1 MFENPAGSLRRRP
14 YMQLSAWPR
23 IVQVVRRTVH
33 LCAFGHPFRKITDL
47 WTGLI
52 NWQPTGTTGDGL
64 CHQSCQQGSW
74 DQGKYLHRLRIGNKN
89 EFKAKGPGATALR
102 NAMPHQLLQEVL
114 DAALDEASPNQ
125 RIVIDLCAGY
135 GSLQDVVLQTPGLIY
150 VPVDINLTRLASLNS
165 P

>member
-1 MFENPAGSLRRRP
+1 
-14 YMQLSAWPR
+14 
-23 IVQVVRRTVH
+23 
-33 LCAFGHPFRKITDL
+33 
-47 WTGLI
+47 
-52 NWQPTGTTGDGL
+52 
-64 CHQSCQQGSW
+64 
-74 DQGKYLHRLRIGNKN
+74 
-89 EFKAKGPGATALR
+89 
-102 NAMPHQLLQEVL
+102 MPHQLLQEVL